1 MMHQQGPDLEQRLSK
16 LEAQLD
22 RFSLTLH
29 QWQQTQQHLQPM
41 ESRLAQLIEQS
52 NDVLERWTATDQRH
66 AHAVGEVESRLQDW
80 NAIETR
86 LGHDANQ
93 RILEFEQTM
102 QHELSALRQLHEEPV
117 KQLREQAA
125 SLGEICVAATS
136 SVTGLERT
144 ESRFAALEA
153 DLHLR
158 LNELARGLQAVVAE
172 LRSGSDHRAQTPT
185 GGAAAWPL
193 EDVVR
198 LHDDLRRSVQGR
210 DSLPSPNRDS
220 SASEKVAASRPPLQ
234 LPEAAAALA
243 GRVESLEQAVT
254 VGREEVAKAVDRS
267 ERERRTWYV
276 AFALLALGVIGAGA
290 LAFGLQRRV
299 DTKLNEAAARVT
311 TAERQAEAAAQLANQ
326 RVAATREDADHKIAE
341 AEQTARKAQTVSD
354 VLAAPDLV
362 RFNVTSEAT
371 TPRSYGQMLW
381 SRSRGLVFSGSRVP
395 AAPAGTTYQVWLLTS
410 GEPVSAGLFVPD
422 AAGRV
427 MLVAADPPKVP
438 RAVTGVAVTLEPTG
452 GRPAPSGPTL
462 LARAP

>member
-1 MMHQQGPDLEQRLSK
+1 MHQQGPDLEQRLSK

-29 QWQQTQQHLQPM
+29 QWQQTQKHLQPM
-41 ESRLAQLIEQS
+41 ESRLSELIEQS
-52 NDVLERWTATDQRH
+52 NGILDRWTVTDQRH
-66 AHAVGEVESRLQDW
+66 AHAVGEVESRLNDW

-86 LGHDANQ
+86 LERDANQ
-93 RILEFEQTM
+93 RIQEFEQTM

-117 KQLREQAA
+117 KHLREQAA
-125 SLGEICVAATS
+125 SLGEICEAATS

-172 LRSGSDHRAQTPT
+172 LR
-185 GGAAAWPL
+185 GGAESRTASLTGDAPAWPL

-198 LHDDLRRSVQGR
+198 LHDDLRRSTHGR
-210 DSLPSPNRDS
+210 DNFSAHRDS
-220 SASEKVAASRPPLQ
+220 SAPEKAAASSTPLQ

-243 GRVESLEQAVT
+243 GRLQSLEDAVT
-254 VGREEVAKAVDRS
+254 VGREEVAKAADRS
-267 ERERRTWYV
+267 EHQRRTWYI
-276 AFALLALGVIGAGA
+276 AFAVLAVGVITAAALALGM
-290 LAFGLQRRV
+290 QRRV

-311 TAERQAEAAAQLANQ
+311 AAERQAEAAAQLANQ
-326 RVAATREDADHKIAE
+326 RVAATREDADRKIVE

-362 RFNVTSEAT
+362 RFNLTSEAT
-371 TPRSYGQMLW
+371 TPRAYAQMLW

-395 AAPAGTTYQVWLLTS
+395 AAPAGSTYQAWLLTS

-427 MLVAADPPKVP
+427 MLVTQDPPRVP
-438 RAVTGVAVTLEPTG
+438 RSVIGVSVTVEPAG
-452 GRPAPSGPTL
+452 GRAAPSGPTL